1 MAKAKQIFQAAAWFC
16 DGLPLGDD
24 YSHETVEADCK
35 AAMGRASTKHRVLF
49 GPLRWSKLDAD
60 DARVPTPPADA
71 PPGAKLLRVEAT
83 VIGPWELEEPPP
95 AETTEPTSSS
105 SRVTAGVHGD
115 FTRYRYRSDDKPPWC
130 AAHAALDGETWRDR
144 RRQHRALRELLDWYA
159 AWCALWDASGRVG
172 PIRDQ
177 SAAVVVAGDSFY
189 AALSAC
195 DEPAVAFLSRQA
207 GQRPS
212 EWLMMEFAEM
222 RAAAARALA
231 SLPEDKGGPSPDLP
245 LHRLLQRLD
254 ELWKVERKVPLPRLQ
269 WVEDEDPESG
279 EDVKGYQDNPFL
291 ALCEAVARLA
301 GAKCKS
307 KTALAGQINRA
318 VFKRT

>member
-1 MAKAKQIFQAAAWFC
+1 MAKA
-16 DGLPLGDD
+16 G
-24 YSHETVEADCK
+24 
-35 AAMGRASTKHRVLF
+35 
-49 GPLRWSKLDAD
+49 
-60 DARVPTPPADA
+60 
-71 PPGAKLLRVEAT
+71 
-83 VIGPWELEEPPP
+83 
-95 AETTEPTSSS
+95 TTEPTSSS
-105 SRVTAGVHGD
+105 SPITAGVHGD
-115 FTRYRYRSDDKPPWC
+115 FTRYRYCRDDKPLWC
-130 AAHAALDGETWRDR
+130 AVYAALGGETWRDR
-144 RRQHRALRELLDWYA
+144 RRQRRALQELLDWYA
-159 AWCALWDASGRVG
+159 AWRALWKASGRVG

-177 SAAVVVAGDSFY
+177 LAAIVVAGDSFY
-189 AALSAC
+189 AALAAC
-195 DEPAVAFLSRQA
+195 DDPALIFLSRQT
-207 GQRPS
+207 RPRQAKD
-212 EWLMMEFAEM
+212 LIMEFAEM

-254 ELWKVERKVPLPRLQ
+254 ELWKVERKVPPPRLQ